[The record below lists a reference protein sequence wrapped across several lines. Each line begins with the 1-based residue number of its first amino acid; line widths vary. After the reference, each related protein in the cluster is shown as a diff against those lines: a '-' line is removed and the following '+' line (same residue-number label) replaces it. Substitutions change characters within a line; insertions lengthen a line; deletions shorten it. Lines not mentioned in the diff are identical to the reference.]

1 MIDLIIKFFGI
12 FIPKFLLCGSIFY
25 FIYIIYIFFRCM
37 KKQEKLS
44 ESLTEKEKQYFY
56 IAITYIFTF
65 ILL

>member
-1 MIDLIIKFFGI
+1 M

>member
-1 MIDLIIKFFGI
+1 MIDLIIKFFGV
-12 FIPKFLLCGSIFY
+12 FIPKFIFLGSIFY
-25 FIYIIYIFFRCM
+25 FVYVVYIFFRCM

>member
-1 MIDLIIKFFGI
+1 MIDLIIKFFGM
-12 FIPKFLLCGSIFY
+12 FIPKFIFCGSIFY
-25 FIYIIYIFFRCM
+25 FIYVAYIFFRCM

>member
-25 FIYIIYIFFRCM
+25 FIYILYIYFKCIR
-37 KKQEKLS
+37 KEEKIS
-44 ESLTEKEKQYFY
+44 DSLTEKEKLYFY
-56 IAITYIFTF
+56 LTITYIFTF